1 MIVKRLGLLLLTV
14 MLMIGTWPAFL
25 RADEVWQQLPLPH
38 KLPVPVSGGYAW
50 VNGVQLYYAT
60 YGSGQPLLLLH
71 GPLGNADYWGNQVG
85 AFAQHYQ
92 VIVLDSRGH
101 GRSTRDAKLYS
112 YHLLADDVLALLD
125 LLRIDRVSIVGW
137 SDGGNI
143 ALQLAIS
150 HPERLRRVFLFDAN
164 FNPSGLRNDVDE
176 SDTFSRYVDLAGQ
189 DYQRLSSTPEDYDL
203 FFRII
208 NLLWGAEPDFAP
220 AQLGRIRTPVMIAAG
235 EYDEVIKREHTEELR
250 RLIPGAR
257 LTILSKAS
265 FFAMW
270 QQPAA
275 FNKAVLNFMAARK

>member
-1 MIVKRLGLLLLTV
+1 
-14 MLMIGTWPAFL
+14 
-25 RADEVWQQLPLPH
+25 
-38 KLPVPVSGGYAW
+38 
-50 VNGVQLYYAT
+50 YYAT

-71 GPLGNADYWGNQVG
+71 GPLGNADYWGNQVQD
-85 AFAQHYQ
+85 FAQHYQ

-143 ALQLAIS
+143 ALQLAIT
-150 HPERLRRVFLFDAN
+150 HPERLSKVFLFDAN

-189 DYQRLSSTPEDYDL
+189 DYQRLSSTPKDYDL
-203 FFRII
+203 FFRVI

-220 AQLGRIRTPVMIAAG
+220 AQLGKIKTPVMIAAG
-235 EYDEVIKREHTEELR
+235 EYDEVIKHEHTEELK
-250 RLIPGAR
+250 RLIPNAK
-257 LTILSKAS
+257 LTILPKAS

-270 QQPAA
+270 QQPMA
-275 FNKAVLNFMAARK
+275 FNKAVLNFMAARQ